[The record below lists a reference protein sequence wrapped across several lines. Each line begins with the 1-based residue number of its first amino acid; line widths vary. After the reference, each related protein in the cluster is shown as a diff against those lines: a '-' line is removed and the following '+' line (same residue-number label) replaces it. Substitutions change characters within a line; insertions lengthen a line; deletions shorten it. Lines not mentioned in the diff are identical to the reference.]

1 MVHRGNFSA
10 AEVGKMIK
18 RTNKMI
24 QDCVRNFTE
33 NKGHPFK
40 IMLGFY
46 KGEGWTLIK
55 SLFFL
60 ILQNMPVWV
69 LPIITTEIINTV
81 TYYTTS
87 LK

>member
-1 MVHRGNFSA
+1 M
-10 AEVGKMIK
+10 K
-18 RTNKMI
+18 RSNKMVM
-24 QDCVRNFTE
+24 DSVKNFTE

-55 SLFFL
+55 SLFLL

-69 LPIITTEIINTV
+69 LPIITTEIINAA
-81 TYYTTS
+81 TYRNKTLS
-87 LK
+87 HIIMCAAIGLICVA